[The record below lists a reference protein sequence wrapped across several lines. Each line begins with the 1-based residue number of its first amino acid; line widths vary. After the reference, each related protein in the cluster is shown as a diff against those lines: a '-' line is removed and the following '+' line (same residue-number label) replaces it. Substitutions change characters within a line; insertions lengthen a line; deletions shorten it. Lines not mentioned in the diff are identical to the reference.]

1 MCNSKIISSLFVI
14 LSLVI
19 NVYGQNDTIVKPRRN
34 EIGFNITP
42 FVVSALGRSQ
52 VNDYLNLPTKGFITI
67 GHFERV
73 SLIPS

>member
-42 FVVSALGRSQ
+42 FVVSALG
-52 VNDYLNLPTKGFITI
+52 
-67 GHFERV
+67 
-73 SLIPS
+73 